1 VNIVTEFLTFIKQV
15 VQSAIGGNISAIT
28 HAISPVFFAAIGLYV
43 CWIAY
48 QIIYAQRDVIM
59 NEVTKTIMSFA
70 VVGVFTYSGNYYMTY
85 VVPFVMEAG
94 GELSSAITGAG
105 DTANTVDAISEGLF
119 ISLEQ
124 YWRLATE
131 NLGWDDFGGWAA
143 AAAIYL
149 IGLGGGL
156 ALIYY
161 TGVFLC
167 LSTLMVGI
175 LLSVGVIFISFAV
188 FPSTRSMFT
197 AWCGHCL
204 NYILLN
210 VMYTISF
217 GFLMA
222 MLQRFT
228 VIDPVKV
235 SIVDVISMVAVI
247 AIALALI
254 EQVGTLCSSLTGGVG
269 LNGMAAASGTAGF
282 LARASGM
289 KALAGGM
296 KKGLG
301 GWAGNKAQKAIQSA
315 KSQFGQGKGQIRGG

>member
-1 VNIVTEFLTFIKQV
+1 
-15 VQSAIGGNISAIT
+15 
-28 HAISPVFFAAIGLYV
+28 
-43 CWIAY
+43 
-48 QIIYAQRDVIM
+48 
-59 NEVTKTIMSFA
+59 
-70 VVGVFTYSGNYYMTY
+70 
-85 VVPFVMEAG
+85 
-94 GELSSAITGAG
+94 
-105 DTANTVDAISEGLF
+105 
-119 ISLEQ
+119 
-124 YWRLATE
+124 
-131 NLGWDDFGGWAA
+131 
-143 AAAIYL
+143 
-149 IGLGGGL
+149 
-156 ALIYY
+156 
-161 TGVFLC
+161 
-167 LSTLMVGI
+167 
-175 LLSVGVIFISFAV
+175 
-188 FPSTRSMFT
+188 MFT